1 MINSASGA
9 TTITTPASSDRNPAS
24 NESAPKP
31 TQNTF
36 QRSKQGASKDPGG
49 SAPSV
54 SCGVNSG
61 PDSRKSGGSSVGG
74 GGGGGNSGQQRHPGG
89 ASNSKKPLSGS
100 KSATTPTSTGAV
112 LSSNSSSQPESVGT
126 SK

>member
-54 SCGVNSG
+54 SSGVNSG
-61 PDSRKSGGSSVGG
+61 PDSRKSGGSSVG

-126 SK
+126 SKE